1 MAADSNPRSIP
12 RMIGSSSP
20 SQRSRSGKPEPN
32 SMPKSRCSSSNQ
44 AAPRDASYAAEDLDA
59 IDEAEVDDVDP
70 ELGIDDYPEPLVEV
84 GRAQL
89 QPPQTCQIG
98 GRVSHRRALRR
109 ALRPVFGDGRDTGPA
124 ARTAPPPPRPA
135 VRPSRGGRRA
145 SGPDGR
151 RRPRRDGPAPTARTG
166 SDAAGSGRRAGP
178 GLPARTRRQ
187 TAGRRGA
194 PRRA

>member
-84 GRAQL
+84 GRVHL
-89 QPPQTCQIG
+89 
-98 GRVSHRRALRR
+98 
-109 ALRPVFGDGRDTGPA
+109 
-124 ARTAPPPPRPA
+124 
-135 VRPSRGGRRA
+135 
-145 SGPDGR
+145 
-151 RRPRRDGPAPTARTG
+151 
-166 SDAAGSGRRAGP
+166 
-178 GLPARTRRQ
+178 
-187 TAGRRGA
+187 
-194 PRRA
+194 